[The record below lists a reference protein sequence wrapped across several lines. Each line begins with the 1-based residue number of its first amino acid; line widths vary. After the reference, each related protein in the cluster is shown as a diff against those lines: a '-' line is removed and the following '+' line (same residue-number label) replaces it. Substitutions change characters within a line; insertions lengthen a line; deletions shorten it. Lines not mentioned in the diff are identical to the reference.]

1 MKDHEI
7 HVPSWQWW
15 NAPDGDST
23 IAALLEQLR
32 GQAIETDNDRV
43 QDLVAMRAA
52 YLDIACT
59 RYEGLGFYRAKR
71 SRYNLMQGAVD
82 STHAGIVA
90 ARPRPKIVTIGQDDA
105 AQRRAELR
113 QRWIDGEYE
122 RVSAYEKLS
131 EMAMDGL
138 LYGTGVLKVGHEDG
152 RPVVD
157 RVFPGDL
164 WVDPQEERAKRVRTL
179 YQIHT
184 MDRDV
189 AMLTFPDHARDIDNA
204 PPAPQRFRD
213 VFPDLDTG
221 SHYKPRNQVALF
233 EAWRLPTAAKPR
245 RVVTDRGEVMLGAG
259 RHVIVCGSTVVVD
272 EEWDC
277 PTFPFVFY
285 RWAPDPERFWG
296 QGMVERGIGMQAD
309 LNELCDVIQ
318 RAYSVMV
325 PQFWIDDQAQAQTL
339 NDVVGRVNRITPST
353 GRGIGDS
360 VLVLSPDVAP
370 GLLAREQEIARRFHH
385 VLGVDVLQ
393 SMAQKPAGLNSGTA
407 LQNYKDSVAGRFLP
421 QGRRYDQC
429 TVTLANLL
437 FYFADKLSADGHDQT
452 IRVYGQQIGLEI
464 VRYEDVRPQGDEVF
478 ETRVQPASA
487 LPKDAAGR
495 MQFLYDLQALGL
507 PLDPGWIAQ
516 TMEIPDVESLI
527 EEINAGRT
535 LVGQAIAQ
543 CYQLDEEQPQA
554 NAFWPLQNPDGS
566 DGMALTMLTRKIQL
580 AMMKGTDPEALE
592 RLMRLHGHARGILD
606 EKRAQQ
612 APPPPMGPGAPMTDA
627 TGPAPGQPPAAPPP
641 GPMGNPDPMQAMQ

>member
-1 MKDHEI
+1 MKEHQI

-15 NAPDGDST
+15 NAPKGDAT
-23 IAALLEQLR
+23 IAALVEQLR
-32 GQAIETDNDRV
+32 DQAIETDGDRV

-52 YLDIACT
+52 YLDIACS
-59 RYEGLGFYRAKR
+59 RYEGIGFYRAKR

-122 RVSAYEKLS
+122 RVDAYEKLS

-157 RVFPGDL
+157 RVFCGDL

-189 AMLTFPDHARDIDNA
+189 AMLTFPEHAMDIDAA

-213 VFPDLDTG
+213 VFPDLDTS
-221 SHYKPRNQVALF
+221 SHFRPRNQVALF

-245 RVVTDRGEVMLGAG
+245 MVATDRGEVLLGAG

-325 PQFWIDDQAQAQTL
+325 PQFWVDDQAQVQTL

-353 GRGIGDS
+353 GRGIPDS
-360 VLVLSPDVAP
+360 VMVLSPDVAP

-437 FYFADKLSADGHDQT
+437 FFFADKLAADGHDQT
-452 IRVYGQQIGLEI
+452 IRVYGQQIGLEVI
-464 VRYEDVRPQGDEVF
+464 RYEDVKPQGDEVF

-495 MQFLYDLQALGL
+495 MQFLYDLQALQV
-507 PLDPGWIAQ
+507 PMDPGFIAQ
-516 TMEIPDVESLI
+516 KLEIPDLESLI
-527 EEINAGRT
+527 EEVNAPRT
-535 LVGQAIAQ
+535 IVGQAIAQ
-543 CYQLDEEQPQA
+543 CYQLEEEQPQA
-554 NAFWPLQNPDGS
+554 NAFFPLLNPDGS
-566 DGMALTMLTRKIQL
+566 EGMALTMLTRRIQL
-580 AMMKGTDPEALE
+580 AMVKGTDPEILE
-592 RLMRLHGHARGILD
+592 RLMRLHGHCRGLVD
-606 EKRAQQ
+606 EMRAKQ
-612 APPPPMGPGAPMTDA
+612 APPMGPSAPMTDA
-627 TGPAPGQPPAAPPP
+627 TGPAPGQMPAAPPP
-641 GPMGNPDPMQAMQ
+641 DPMGNPNPMQTM